1 MANPHQSVSS
11 SVYSP
16 VDSEHRFR
24 VSKHAF
30 DSGRNFDVVAE
41 ENEAFGSDYVESE
54 EESGSVYSRSHSP
67 TTKTIKHDPSNQTFG
82 TFMTANQSVPSFT
95 SINNSLLRTDTTQ
108 QEVFQKDLDHTPRLN
123 HTSMNDDIDKTPLI
137 GAWPAE
143 SRDALNEDL
152 ELEKTAHNYAPPSGY
167 TAEPDLQGYSSPSL
181 LATGYR
187 QDSGSTDS
195 DINTGTSEL
204 PSKFHRLST
213 TLLQNGLK
221 VSDESQQFQLNFS
234 LNVQRENTSKSRDSG
249 PSGRTSSYYKKILS
263 KPQSRGDG
271 DSLRRSVSDGSN
283 LSRASRASTSHQDQL
298 VDSQNYMND
307 LTSPVSTTNSS
318 AANEPGAGG
327 LNISY
332 KDTSVAAAARSPTP
346 SSNPRYS
353 VASSNEIPDI
363 DMSVLF
369 IKALHSFDSTTSQ
382 QESDNSV
389 CLSFKDGDL
398 AFVHTIDDSGW
409 GEVTLLE
416 TLDRGWIP
424 MNFFSVAVNG
434 PSERTGEVGNTVLP
448 YSHYMGPLLDSCGK
462 FLLNPIS
469 HTTKRGKKTFS
480 IKIVNSV
487 RDGVRR
493 LLQETDCLSR
503 SNELVIKKPIVRKC
517 RKSLLSD
524 WYTLMLKAAEFKGT
538 SNFDKIEILTLLV
551 FQVTRRATAF
561 FDVWAEQSQDI
572 IKRDTERSLRDDM
585 EKYPLLKHAPN
596 AKQRVAEI
604 NSVLYSYLSL
614 IIGRLDLVEHNPAGC
629 DLLESMVH
637 HIILLLRELL
647 FISKT
652 GSDYFSEKP
661 PELDGSLDSLL
672 SLVSQIVTGVKGLVI
687 NTLNEPDKHRSIMQG
702 THSRDQYSHTAEGK
716 ALIAIAAN
724 MIHAISLT
732 INCIRKTFEP
742 MGDYKL
748 SSERAYPDY
757 SKIRILPEDFIRA
770 CSVGIVKSLS
780 LNVRDLRE
788 MKQKNQKSSNRYST
802 FRSGRP
808 GELGI
813 TANGIISLH
822 KAVLLDTEASAPFS
836 SGKEFKQYLSTEEKE
851 INTDTFSIQDEL
863 LVDANGNLLGASFKG
878 LIYTLTN
885 ENSPPE
891 YFFVSAFFICF
902 RNFASGLDLAELLI
916 NRFECD
922 PPRDANNNLADV
934 LFALKLKNRQKI
946 VCKLFQI
953 WMESYWDYKHDQAYL
968 STLINFFNE
977 AVCRVL
983 PFEAMKLIEI
993 ASRLVTQDLPTNQF
1007 LNRSISLAKIKRKN
1021 SVLPNS
1027 ESDGSLA
1034 SRYSMIDGY
1043 ELSKINT
1050 NSSVTSSLKSM
1061 TLPLP
1066 LGISGQTTSTSSLL
1080 TKSQL
1085 QAIEALVTTY
1095 RSILR
1100 ENWVPKTLLESK
1112 EFMIADMSDLLPK
1125 WYVLSDQNWVLSN
1138 YRPNLLDFNG
1148 LEIAKQF
1155 TLIESEIFCSIQAS
1169 ELINGNF
1176 TAKKAHLNLA
1186 KNVRQSLLFTNC
1198 LSEYVVESVLQ
1209 PQVNHKVRVNI
1220 IKTWLKIAISCL
1232 YLRNFNSLAAII
1244 TSLQSHLITRL
1255 TRIWGEL
1262 SEKYTELYDYLC
1274 SIVHPEKNYNV
1285 YRTKLKSFLLSNEYN
1300 IPVVPYFSLFLQDL
1314 TFVTDG
1320 NPNYRTANTFLKQK
1334 LINIDKYLKITRVI
1348 ADIESLQISYVKGS
1362 GNGIVR
1368 SGTLFSLGHSQKR
1381 DVRSMN
1387 GLEEYSIA
1395 SVPALKELILLELWK
1410 VAQVNKKEEDRAW
1423 KLSCVVHPRDAP
1435 PVQK

>member
-1 MANPHQSVSS
+1 MANPHASMSS
-11 SVYSP
+11 SVYSA
-16 VDSEHRFR
+16 
-24 VSKHAF
+24 VSGPKGHV
-30 DSGRNFDVVAE
+30 SGVSGGIFASVAE
-41 ENEAFGSDYVESE
+41 EDERFGSDYNSSE
-54 EESGSVYSRSHSP
+54 NESVYSELSRSHA
-67 TTKTIKHDPSNQTFG
+67 TEMHHDRSNQTFG
-82 TFMTANQSVPSFT
+82 TFVTANGSVPSFT
-95 SINNSLLRTDTTQ
+95 SINNSLLRTESPSQDNT
-108 QEVFQKDLDHTPRLN
+108 LMHDHDETPRL
-123 HTSMNDDIDKTPLI
+123 TQSATYDDVDKTPLI
-137 GAWPAE
+137 GAWPDDAVD
-143 SRDALNEDL
+143 SRPSTGDRSGVSGQNSTI
-152 ELEKTAHNYAPPSGY
+152 EKGPQIDSATQYPP
-167 TAEPDLQGYSSPSL
+167 TL
-181 LATGYR
+181 LASGYR
-187 QDSGSTDS
+187 QDTHNDTGDS
-195 DINTGTSEL
+195 LEPSEL
-204 PSKFHRLST
+204 ASKFQRLSM
-213 TLLQNGLK
+213 TLLQNGSK
-221 VSDESQQFQLNFS
+221 VSEESQQFQLDFS
-234 LNVQRENTSKSRDSG
+234 SNVHRENTSATSQ
-249 PSGRTSSYYKKILS
+249 PGRTSSYYNRIS
-263 KPQSRGDG
+263 AKP
-271 DSLRRSVSDGSN
+271 RSNSD
-283 LSRASRASTSHQDQL
+283 A
-298 VDSQNYMND
+298 
-307 LTSPVSTTNSS
+307 SPVKRSASDASKRSKQSTASSNWGEQSNDSANYTQDLHRTVSTASSS
-318 AANEPGAGG
+318 AAHDYSGGG
-327 LNISY
+327 LNISFNHENNGAQQMPG
-332 KDTSVAAAARSPTP
+332 SETP
-346 SSNPRYS
+346 LASARYS
-353 VASSNEIPDI
+353 VASSAEVHDI

-369 IKALHSFDSTTSQ
+369 IKALHSFDATQSQ

-389 CLSFKDGDL
+389 CLSFAENDL

-409 GEVTLLE
+409 GEVTLLD

-424 MNFFSVAVNG
+424 MNFFAVAVNEDLDSSG
-434 PSERTGEVGNTVLP
+434 ALS
-448 YSHYMGPLLDSCGK
+448 YAHYMGPLLDSCGK
-462 FLLNPIS
+462 FLSNPIS
-469 HTTKRGKKTFS
+469 HTTRHGTKTFS

-503 SNELVIKKPIVRKC
+503 SNEIVIKKPVVRKS

-524 WYTLMLKAAEFKGT
+524 WYNLMMKAAEYKGT
-538 SNFDKIEILTLLV
+538 SNYDKIEVLTLLV

-561 FDVWAEQSQDI
+561 FDIWAKESQEI
-572 IKRDTERSLRDDM
+572 IKRDTEVSLRDDM
-585 EKYPLLKHAPN
+585 EKYPLLRTAPN
-596 AKQRVAEI
+596 ARQRVAEI

-629 DLLESMVH
+629 DLLETMVH

-672 SLVSQIVTGVKGLVI
+672 SLVSEIVTGVKSLVI
-687 NTLNEPDKHRSIMQG
+687 NTLNEPEKHRSFVHGI
-702 THSRDQYSHTAEGK
+702 HSKDQYSHTGEGK
-716 ALIAIAAN
+716 ALIMIAAK
-724 MIHAISLT
+724 MIESIAST
-732 INCIRKTFEP
+732 IHCIRKTFEP
-742 MGDYKL
+742 IGDYKL

-757 SKIRILPEDFIRA
+757 SKIRIAPDEFIRN

-788 MKQKNQKSSNRYST
+788 LKQKNEKSSNRYST
-802 FRSGRP
+802 FRSGKS

-813 TANGIISLH
+813 TANGINSLH
-822 KAVLLDTEASAPFS
+822 KAVLVDTEASAPFGA
-836 SGKEFKQYLSTEEKE
+836 GKEFKQYLPSSDSAAQA
-851 INTDTFSIQDEL
+851 DTFSIKDEL

-878 LIYTLTN
+878 LVYTLTN
-885 ENSPPE
+885 ESSPPE

-902 RNFASGLDLAELLI
+902 RNFASGFDLADSLI
-916 NRFECD
+916 QRFECD
-922 PPRDANNNLADV
+922 PSTDATSSTADV
-934 LFALKLKNRQKI
+934 SFAVKLKNRQKI

-953 WMESYWDYKHDQAYL
+953 WMESYWDHKNDQIYL

-977 AVCRVL
+977 GVCKVL
-983 PFEAMKLIEI
+983 PFEGMKLIEI
-993 ASRLVTQDLPTNQF
+993 AARLVTQVGPSSQF

-1021 SVLPNS
+1021 SLLPKS
-1027 ESDGSLA
+1027 DSDGSLA

-1080 TKSQL
+1080 TKNQL
-1085 QAIEALVTTY
+1085 HAIETLVTTY
-1095 RSILR
+1095 RSILA
-1100 ENWVPKTLLESK
+1100 ENWVHRNLLDSQT
-1112 EFMIADMSDLLPK
+1112 FVIADISNLLPK
-1125 WYVLSDQNWVLSN
+1125 WYALSDQNWVLSN

-1169 ELINGNF
+1169 ELVNGNF
-1176 TAKKAHLNLA
+1176 SAKKAHLNLA

-1198 LSEYVVESVLQ
+1198 LSAYVVESVLQ
-1209 PQVNHKVRVNI
+1209 PQVSHKVRVNT

-1255 TRIWGEL
+1255 TRLWGDL
-1262 SEKYTELYDYLC
+1262 SEKYTELYEYLC
-1274 SIVHPEKNYNV
+1274 CIVHPEKNYSV

-1348 ADIESLQISYVKGS
+1348 ADIESLQISYVKDG
-1362 GNGIVR
+1362 GNHPVR
-1368 SGTLFSLGHSQKR
+1368 SGTLFSLGHSKR
-1381 DVRSMN
+1381 KESHALN

-1410 VAQVNKKEEDRAW
+1410 VSQVNKKEDDRAW
-1423 KLSCVVHPRDAP
+1423 KLSCVVQPRDTP
-1435 PVQK
+1435 QD